1 MRAINSGITVDDD
14 GLYSV
19 GLTQVE
25 IILLYAGVVPYIA
38 FLEEPQI
45 PDNELLFIHQIESE
59 LDKHPLLDPIP
70 CQVLS
75 IINMGTVHIMTVR
88 PDEIDLEF
96 EKVID
101 DLRSRLHKMPP
112 LRTDGIL
119 GVEPLLN

>member
-38 FLEEPQI
+38 FLDAPEI
-45 PDNELLFIHQIESE
+45 PDNELLFIHQIETE

-70 CQVLS
+70 CHVLS

-96 EKVID
+96 ESVID
-101 DLRSRLHKMPP
+101 GLRSRLHKMPP

-119 GVEPLLN
+119 NAESLLN